1 MRTLKLAILASIIG
15 LIPSIAIGQLENYP
29 LKDYK
34 LPLIRRTSLDLG
46 FTTNSNGLTGDV
58 TGDGSQK
65 TTTDK
70 FYFSGQG
77 DANWNYYFNSPKW
90 QTSSTASVSISG
102 SASTYVQEQVQNYS
116 TTGSNLVS
124 SINFGNSSLYYF
136 NKKLFLSFSP
146 QAYTNYIRQKFSYNE
161 KDNSGATTLDYTNYF
176 NKSSS
181 YFSTG
186 FGVGYGRIEPVWD
199 AHKMIFTLLDLK
211 KEGRLLREPTTEE
224 ITEISQKLSSLMN
237 ERYFDTREHTIKEVT
252 VLDSLLTSM
261 GLTKNGDI
269 GVSTALYD
277 NLSYAYLPQRFSG
290 FRVGL
295 EPRIGY
301 NLYST
306 KQTGMDRENS
316 HQLTLG
322 IQANLTY
329 QTPINI
335 HWQRTLR
342 LSASYTDMNIDT
354 KNISPTSKYK
364 ESDVSL
370 SGGYGYYPNTRTYF
384 DLTAGGRFR
393 YIDSD
398 QTVNNQPYRLKYGE
412 VFANGELYYYL
423 SPKVRIDASA
433 QVSYKTNIDAN
444 SIYYSY
450 LNFDPSLYNTFTSK
464 ELSYTFSAKFTY
476 ALF

>member
-46 FTTNSNGLTGDV
+46 FTTNSNGLTGDI

-65 TTTDK
+65 TTSNR
-70 FYFSGQG
+70 FNFNGQG
-77 DANWNYYFNSPKW
+77 NANWNYYFNSPKW
-90 QTSSTASVSISG
+90 QTSSMASVSLSG
-102 SASTYVQEQVQNYS
+102 NASTQEQDQGQNYS
-116 TTGSNLVS
+116 LASSNLLS
-124 SINFGNSSLYYF
+124 SIQYWNSSLYYF
-136 NKKLFLSFSP
+136 GDKLFASFSP
-146 QAYTNYIRQKFSYNE
+146 QAYTNYGRQKNSYTE
-161 KDNSGATTLDYTNYF
+161 KDNSGTTTYDLTNYF
-176 NKSSS
+176 NYSSS
-181 YFSTG
+181 YIGTG
-186 FGVGYGRIEPVWD
+186 LGIGYGRLEPVWD

-211 KEGRLLREPTTEE
+211 KEGHLLREPTTDE
-224 ITEISQKLSSLMN
+224 ITEISQRLSSLMN

-252 VLDSLLTSM
+252 ILDSLLTSM
-261 GLTKNGDI
+261 GLTKPGDI
-269 GVSTALYD
+269 SVSTALYD
-277 NLSYAYLPQRFSG
+277 NLGYAYLPQRYAG
-290 FRVGL
+290 FRAGL

-306 KQTGMDRENS
+306 KQTGMDRKNS
-316 HQLTLG
+316 HQLSLG
-322 IQANLTY
+322 LQANLTY

-335 HWQRTLR
+335 HWQRTLN

-354 KNISPTSKYK
+354 KNISSTGKYK

-384 DLTAGGRFR
+384 DFTAGGRFR

-398 QTVNNQPYRLKYGE
+398 QTINNQPYGVKYGE

-444 SIYYSY
+444 SIYYSDLFINPLSY
-450 LNFDPSLYNTFTSK
+450 SIFTSK
-464 ELSYTFSAKFTY
+464 ELSYTFSAKLTY